1 MENQNGLSIDVS
13 PLHRFLLSAR
23 FDAFQGTGVHARIV
37 HGIGAA
43 IVSGIFQPGDR
54 LPNDSELT
62 DQFQASRTAIREAM
76 KVLATKGLIEAR
88 QRAGT
93 RVRPRHEWDLLD
105 ADVLSWHSPETISEK
120 LAGDLIELREVI
132 EPVAARLAASRATE
146 EDIEN
151 MVRASNLMA
160 AGLDDLEIYYEGD
173 VAFHLSILAASHNQL
188 LKRLNGII
196 GTVLSLS
203 FSLQK
208 DTLVGP
214 KEGLEAHWD
223 VVERIRAH
231 DRRGAERA
239 MRHVIGRA
247 RDEIGRRDDWARRPA
262 GG

>member
-1 MENQNGLSIDVS
+1 MEKQSGLTPDVT

-43 IVSGIFQPGDR
+43 IVSGVFQPGDR
-54 LPNDSELT
+54 LPTDPDLT
-62 DQFQASRTAIREAM
+62 VQFNASRTAIREAM
-76 KVLATKGLIEAR
+76 KVLTTKGLIEAR

-93 RVRPRHEWDLLD
+93 RVRPRNDWDLLD
-105 ADVLSWHSPETISEK
+105 ADVLSWHSPDTISEK

-132 EPVAARLAASRATE
+132 EPVAARLAATRATE

-151 MVRASNLMA
+151 MERASNLMA
-160 AGLDDLEIYYEGD
+160 AGLDDLEVYYEGD
-173 VAFHLSILAASHNQL
+173 VAFHLSVLAASHNQL
-188 LKRLNGII
+188 LRRLNGII

-203 FSLQK
+203 FALQK
-208 DTLVGP
+208 ETLVGP
-214 KEGLEAHWD
+214 KEGLEAHMD
-223 VVERIRAH
+223 VVDRIRAH

-247 RDEIGRRDDWARRPA
+247 RDEIGRRDDWPRRPV